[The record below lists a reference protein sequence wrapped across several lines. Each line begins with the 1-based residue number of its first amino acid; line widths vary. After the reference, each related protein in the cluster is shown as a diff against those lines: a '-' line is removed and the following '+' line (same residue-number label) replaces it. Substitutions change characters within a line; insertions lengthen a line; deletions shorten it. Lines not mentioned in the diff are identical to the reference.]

1 MGRHTRHVAGA
12 LTVAALAIG
21 GTVAWVGASGSDG
34 TAQGTAPNGG
44 AQSTSALSASGAD
57 RVTQPLRDEH
67 KTLRPHIDGLA
78 TAAAAVGV
86 AGLPDQQKQVHASYV
101 FLTKDLIPHAVAEDK
116 VLYAKVDELVGVNGS
131 THATDTMRRD
141 HQEVGTLT
149 EQLEALG
156 AKLEKGSLA
165 PADERELRRVLYSL
179 NGVVGLH
186 FAKEEEVYLPLL
198 DRTQTAEQAQRM
210 FEQMEAVSAQESGG
224 SSHSH

>member
-1 MGRHTRHVAGA
+1 MGRHTKHVASA
-12 LTVAALAIG
+12 LTVAAIAIG
-21 GTVAWVGASGSDG
+21 GTVAWVGASGNDNA
-34 TAQGTAPNGG
+34 AQGSAARGSG
-44 AQSTSALSASGAD
+44 QSTSTVRAAGAE

-78 TAAAAVGV
+78 TAADAVGV
-86 AGLPDQQKQVHASYV
+86 AGLAEQQKQVHASYV
-101 FLTKDLIPHAVAEDK
+101 FLTKDLIPHAVAEDQ
-116 VLYAKVDELVGVNGS
+116 VLYARVDELVGINGS
-131 THATDTMRRD
+131 THTTDTMRRD

-156 AKLEKGSLA
+156 GKLEKGSLTA
-165 PADERELRRVLYSL
+165 ADQSELRRVLYSL

-210 FEQMEAVSAQESGG
+210 FEQMEAVTAKESGG
-224 SSHSH
+224 SSHAH